1 MCTAH
6 ICLWVTRMYRC
17 ICVCV
22 HLEAQVNVTGLLL
35 HVNILGLLLQVST
48 LFFELRD
55 QSSPT
60 D

>member
-35 HVNILGLLLQVST
+35 QVST